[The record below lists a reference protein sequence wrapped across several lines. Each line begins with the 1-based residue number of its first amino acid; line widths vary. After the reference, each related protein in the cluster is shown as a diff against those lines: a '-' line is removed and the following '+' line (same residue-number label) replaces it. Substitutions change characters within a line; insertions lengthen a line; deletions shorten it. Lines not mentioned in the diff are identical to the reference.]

1 MRLKRFKGVAII
13 FVIFSLIIFFNNT
26 AFAGGSFT
34 FKWGQDTESE
44 QQQVQSK
51 SKQKKGGPPAHAPA
65 HGYRAKHQ
73 YRYYPSSNVY
83 KDTERGIYFYLKGDK
98 WEVGASLPL
107 SLREGLGES
116 VSFELETDKPY
127 IHHAEHVKQYP
138 SQKPKSKTSKKW
150 TKKNK
155 T

>member
-1 MRLKRFKGVAII
+1 MNNENFKGVAIFFAI
-13 FVIFSLIIFFNNT
+13 FSLVIFSSSIV
-26 AFAGGSFT
+26 FAGGSFT
-34 FKWGQDTESE
+34 FKWGKNSESG

-51 SKQKKGGPPAHAPA
+51 SKHKKGGPPAHAPA

-107 SLREGLGES
+107 PLREGLGES
-116 VSFELETDKPY
+116 VSIELETDKPY
-127 IHHAEHVKQYP
+127 IHHTEHVKQYP
-138 SQKPKSKTSKKW
+138 PKKAKS
-150 TKKNK
+150 
-155 T
+155 

>member
-1 MRLKRFKGVAII
+1 MNTNNLKGVAIF

-34 FKWGQDTESE
+34 FKWGKTTESE
-44 QQQVQSK
+44 QQQVKNK
-51 SKQKKGGPPAHAPA
+51 SKQKRGGPPAHAPA

-107 SLREGLGES
+107 PLREGLGES
-116 VSFELETDKPY
+116 VSIELETDKPY
-127 IHHAEHVKQYP
+127 IHHTEHVKQYP
-138 SQKPKSKTSKKW
+138 PKKPKSKKW
-150 TKKNK
+150 AKKNK
-155 T
+155 K

>member
-1 MRLKRFKGVAII
+1 MNNKNLKDVAIF
-13 FVIFSLIIFFNNT
+13 FVIFSVVIFLNST

-34 FKWGQDTESE
+34 FKWGEDKESE
-44 QQQVQSK
+44 QQQVKNK
-51 SKQKKGGPPAHAPA
+51 SKQKNGGPPAHAPA

-73 YRYYPSSNVY
+73 YRYYPSNNVY

-107 SLREGLGES
+107 PLREGLGES
-116 VSFELETDKPY
+116 VSLELETDKPY

-138 SQKPKSKTSKKW
+138 PKKSKI
-150 TKKNK
+150 
-155 T
+155 